1 MTTRPATVDD
11 VEAIAALV
19 NRAYEVERF
28 FVEGDRVTPAAVRQ
42 DLTTGEILIVTG
54 ADGALRACVYVRVT
68 GSRGYFG
75 MLAVDPAEQ
84 GRGLGRA
91 LIEDVEAYARARGAS
106 VMAISVVHVRTELL
120 AFYRRLGYVPTGTEP
135 YVHRPVTQ
143 PVHFITMEKA
153 LTAG

>member
-1 MTTRPATVDD
+1 MTMRPATVDD
-11 VEAIAALV
+11 AEAIAALV

-42 DLTTGEILIVTG
+42 DLTTGEILLVTG
-54 ADGALRACVYVRVT
+54 SDGAVRACVYVRIT